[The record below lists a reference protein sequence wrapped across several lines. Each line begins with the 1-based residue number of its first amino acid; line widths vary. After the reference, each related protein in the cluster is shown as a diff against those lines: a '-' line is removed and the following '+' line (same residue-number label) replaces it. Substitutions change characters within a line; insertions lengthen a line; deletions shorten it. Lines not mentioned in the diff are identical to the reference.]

1 MEKEKRY
8 YECGNGWLPLIEEAE
23 KIIQEWN
30 EKHKIDNKETDTW
43 GGEFCEL
50 VQIKE
55 KWGEL
60 CLYCN
65 VYPDEIFDKMMDLTK
80 RSRHICEECGTE
92 NGVTTEWTHGWVF
105 TLCPECRKKELE
117 RWNKITNKIKD

>member
-1 MEKEKRY
+1 MKKEKRY
-8 YECGNGWLPLIEEAE
+8 YECGDGWLPLIEEAE

-30 EKHKIDNKETDTW
+30 EKHKIDNETDTW